1 MNFIQKLLKRLFNN
15 EKATS
20 KRPKAIGPERAKE
33 ILEQLYLQQKIP
45 GLAIQVNR
53 EGTPVLNYGI
63 GMANLENEIP
73 VEAAKT
79 VFRIASVSKPITA
92 TALARMV
99 ANGLIDLEDP
109 LQKYVPEYPHKGI
122 RIHHLA
128 AHTAGIRGYKG
139 KEYALNKPLDIE
151 EGIQL
156 FLKDPL
162 VFKPGKGYLYNSFDS
177 VLLSLAMQ
185 RAAGM
190 PFADLVEREVLLPL
204 GMVQTAVEVPGQV
217 IPGQAICYTRF
228 AGGFR
233 QATPVDNRYK
243 LAGGGYLSTVGDL
256 CRLGE
261 ACLNGQIVP
270 QGLQRQFTSAQM
282 IKGKSTWYGLGWQL
296 GEDIPGAPYY
306 GHIGNGVGAYSN
318 FFVYPQQKM
327 AVSIL
332 INCTDPK
339 VQPELN
345 EAIATLHDFYSF
357 QP

>member
-1 MNFIQKLLKRLFNN
+1 MNFIQKLLKRLFKPG
-15 EKATS
+15 KATTS
-20 KRPKAIGPERAKE
+20 SPNTFGPEQARE

-45 GLAIQVNR
+45 GLAIQVNL
-53 EGTPVLNYGI
+53 EGSPVLNFGI
-63 GMANLENEIP
+63 GMANLEETIP
-73 VEAAKT
+73 VEAEKT

-92 TALARMV
+92 TALARLV
-99 ANGLIDLEDP
+99 ASGLIDLEDP
-109 LQKYVPEYPHKGI
+109 LQKYVPEYPQMGI
-122 RIHHLA
+122 RIRHLA

-139 KEYALNKPLDIE
+139 KEYALNEPLDIE
-151 EGIQL
+151 GGMHL
-156 FLKDPL
+156 FLNDPL

-190 PFADLVEREVLLPL
+190 SFADIVEREVLKPL
-204 GMVQTAVEVPGQV
+204 GMVNTFVEVPGQPV
-217 IPGQAICYTRF
+217 PGQAISYTRF
-228 AGGFR
+228 VGGFR
-233 QATPVDNRYK
+233 LATPVDNRYK
-243 LAGGGYLSTVGDL
+243 QAGGGYLSTVGDL

-270 QGLQRQFTSAQM
+270 QALLSQFTSGQM

-306 GHIGNGVGAYSN
+306 GHIGNGVGAYNN

-327 AVSIL
+327 VVSIL

-345 EAIATLHDFYSF
+345 AAIEALHDFYSF
-357 QP
+357 QS